1 MREHAPSNH
10 LENHVQIISRPYI
23 PEYTSKS
30 PPPISHTQNGLHL
43 RLLASCGIGPDHQ
56 EVCPSLTSPR
66 RNCPRV
72 KVRVRVHYRNLTQ
85 QPPLPAVV
93 PHRKSFRVY
102 TGSCRPSWAAV
113 DPGGAITMSYPAAS
127 TQPAS
132 RPAAR
137 AAAMALWLV
146 RCKTCRALRC
156 VWVVGGG
163 RPRVQAWDTACG
175 STIVGS
181 ACGRTIVGYSV
192 WQHNCFHSFEWAI
205 GC

>member
-1 MREHAPSNH
+1 MKVHVLAPSNH
-10 LENHVQIISRPYI
+10 LENHVQIISKPYI
-23 PEYTSKS
+23 PENTSKS
-30 PPPISHTQNGLHL
+30 PPPISHTQNGLQL

-56 EVCPSLTSPR
+56 EVCPSPVSSR

-72 KVRVRVHYRNLTQ
+72 KVRVRVHYRNPTKQ
-85 QPPLPAVV
+85 LPFSAVD

-102 TGSCRPSWAAV
+102 TGSRRPSWAAV
-113 DPGGAITMSYPAAS
+113 DPGGAMTMSYPAAS

-156 VWVVGGG
+156 VVCVGGVG
-163 RPRVQAWDTACG
+163 GVGARVQAWDTACG
-175 STIVGS
+175 STIVK
-181 ACGRTIVGYSV
+181 YSV
-192 WQHNCFHSFEWAI
+192 WQHYCFHIFEWAI